1 MFTTMTIICCALNKY
16 WLTKTTYKEGK
27 KVCTQKFLKDKLKER
42 TLEIWHCS
50 QWKAADERF
59 RHGSFRN
66 NVPSIQA
73 AQAPSCGNRGI
84 KICSQPCK
92 ELELQGKTQV
102 CQWIPTG
109 KRCKWGVLSE
119 GGSIWLPVALKGL
132 IHLKLPTPFHHPW
145 RCCHLI
151 HGQRQSWGSHHQ
163 SWYPQ
168 PTLQLPSPPTP
179 CTSHVLGTL
188 HAFCMPRAM
197 QTSGPSSVSMVPLA
211 I

>member
-1 MFTTMTIICCALNKY
+1 MRGSGMAHSETMFQASKLLRHHPVEIGALKSALSLARSSN
-16 WLTKTTYKEGK
+16 
-27 KVCTQKFLKDKLKER
+27 CRER
-42 TLEIWHCS
+42 P
-50 QWKAADERF
+50 RYVN
-59 RHGSFRN
+59 GS
-66 NVPSIQA
+66 
-73 AQAPSCGNRGI
+73 
-84 KICSQPCK
+84 
-92 ELELQGKTQV
+92 LQGNV
-102 CQWIPTG
+102 VSEGFCQ
-109 KRCKWGVLSE
+109 R

-132 IHLKLPTPFHHPW
+132 IHLKLPTAFHHPW